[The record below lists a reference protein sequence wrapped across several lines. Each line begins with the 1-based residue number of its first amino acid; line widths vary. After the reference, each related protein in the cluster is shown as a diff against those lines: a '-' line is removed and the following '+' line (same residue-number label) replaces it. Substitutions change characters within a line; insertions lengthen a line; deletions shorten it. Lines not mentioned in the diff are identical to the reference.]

1 MDYTNIFAILI
12 YVFVSYNYIMSDLNQ
27 YLKDITAKDE
37 TKALKATKYMLDNAD
52 TDLFKMLAD
61 KANYLFD
68 FIKDNVNKRIAKS
81 ATQDNYKNLLK
92 FFDIYSQDFDD
103 TFALILAQYADE
115 QLTDEILE
123 LLESGSEAQKTYA
136 AKYFIYIPDTIAIE
150 ALSSHIFSDSETLSY
165 NAAQALGK
173 MNDEDSFTRALEMLK
188 SDDDFDKLKAV
199 KFFVAY
205 GQNAPIDEIF
215 NAMKSSRMPE
225 NLAGEIPFLVSLASM
240 LHSEN
245 KKNVLIAVENII
257 SGLGEIL
264 PLSQVFQFELYDILN
279 ELININKEE
288 NHYKSKIS
296 QILLKSLLKFQM
308 ICKNDEYIFDE
319 DKNTKQELM
328 ATLELL
334 EKQTDAFWYDQK
346 KSILKEL
353 THCNHRVLS
362 ALEVIKDLKLKEA
375 SSEIKNLLNS
385 ENEIVIC
392 EVISTLKE
400 IDELNTVNKSEVLGK
415 LKSDNIKAIVEN
427 YWR

>member
-1 MDYTNIFAILI
+1 MEN
-12 YVFVSYNYIMSDLNQ
+12 LNQ
-27 YLKDITAKDE
+27 YVKDITAKDE
-37 TKALKATKYMLDNAD
+37 TNALKAAKYMLDNAD
-52 TDLFKMLAD
+52 IELFKLLAD

-68 FIKDNVNKRIAKS
+68 FIKDNVNKRIIKS
-81 ATQDNYKNLLK
+81 ANENNYKNVLK
-92 FFDIYSQDFDD
+92 FFDVYSQDFDD

-136 AKYFIYIPDTIAIE
+136 AKYFTYIPDTIAIE
-150 ALSSHIFSDSETLSY
+150 VLSSYILSDSETLSY
-165 NAAQALGK
+165 NSAQALGK
-173 MNDEDSFTRALEMLK
+173 MNDEKSFNSALETLK

-205 GQNAPIDEIF
+205 GQNAPINEIF
-215 NAMKSSRMPE
+215 NAMKSSNMPE
-225 NLAGEIPFLVSLASM
+225 NIAGEIPFLVSLSSI
-240 LHSEN
+240 LDSEN
-245 KKNVLIAVENII
+245 KKNVLIAIENII

-264 PLSQVFQFELYDILN
+264 PLSQIFQFELYDILS

-288 NHYKSKIS
+288 NHYQSKIS
-296 QILLKSLLKFQM
+296 QILLKALLKFEM

-328 ATLELL
+328 AILELL
-334 EKQTDAFWYDQK
+334 EKQSDTFWQEQK
-346 KSILKEL
+346 KLLLQEL
-353 THCNHRVLS
+353 THCNHRILS

-375 SSEIKNLLNS
+375 SSEVKKLLNNN

-392 EVISTLKE
+392 EVIATLKE
-400 IDELNTVNKSEVLGK
+400 INELETVDKSEVLNK
-415 LKSDNIKAIVEN
+415 LKGENIKAIVEN

>member
-1 MDYTNIFAILI
+1 MEN
-12 YVFVSYNYIMSDLNQ
+12 LNQ

-37 TKALKATKYMLDNAD
+37 TKALKAAKYMLDNAD
-52 TDLFKMLAD
+52 VELFKMLAE
-61 KANYLFD
+61 KSNYLFD
-68 FIKDNVNKRIAKS
+68 FIKDNVSKRITKS
-81 ATQDNYKNLLK
+81 VTYDNYKNILK
-92 FFDIYSQDFDD
+92 FFDVYSQDFDD
-103 TFALILAQYADE
+103 TFALALAQYADE
-115 QLTDEILE
+115 KLTDEILE

-136 AKYFIYIPDTIAIE
+136 AKYFAYIPDTIAID
-150 ALSSHIFSDSETLSY
+150 ALSNYIFLDSETLSY
-165 NAAQALGK
+165 NSAQALGK
-173 MNDEDSFTRALEMLK
+173 MNDEKSFGQALEMLK

-205 GQNAPIDEIF
+205 GKNAPINEIF

-225 NLAGEIPFLVSLASM
+225 NLAGEIPFLISLTSI

-245 KKNVLIAVENII
+245 MKNVLITVENII

-279 ELININKEE
+279 ELININQEE

-296 QILLKSLLKFQM
+296 QILLKALLKFEI

-319 DKNTKQELM
+319 EKNTKQELM
-328 ATLELL
+328 AILELL
-334 EKQTDAFWYDQK
+334 EKQSDAFWQDQK
-346 KSILKEL
+346 KSIVKEL

-375 SSEIKNLLNS
+375 SPEIKKLLQN

-400 IDELNTVNKSEVLGK
+400 IGELETVDKNEILSK
-415 LKSDNIKAIVEN
+415 LNSDNIKAIVEN